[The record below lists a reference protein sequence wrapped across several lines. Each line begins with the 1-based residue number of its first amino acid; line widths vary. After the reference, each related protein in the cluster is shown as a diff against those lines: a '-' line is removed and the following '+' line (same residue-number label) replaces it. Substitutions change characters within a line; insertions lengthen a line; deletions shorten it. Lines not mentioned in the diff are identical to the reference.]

1 MRDSGPILV
10 AILSLA
16 GLCGLLS
23 LFGQSKPKPKPKS
36 SADDLLALIAAQNDL
51 LLRRTLTSTMPAP
64 PPPPKTEPPAV
75 KMLTAEEGFSE
86 WVTHCVIKE
95 VNARGFFTQEA
106 YNPYTLFCEARN
118 ADRLHIQTFG
128 GLMKEYVE
136 SIGGRVGKV
145 GTTRYYDVKLAPY
158 PGMGQ
163 PLLRGAND
171 I

>member
-10 AILSLA
+10 AILSLG

-23 LFGQSKPKPKPKS
+23 LFGQNKPKPKGDRTE
-36 SADDLLALIAAQNDL
+36 ADLLALIAAQNDL

-64 PPPPKTEPPAV
+64 KPPAPPEPPAV
-75 KMLTAEEGFSE
+75 KMLTAEEGFGE
-86 WVTHCVIKE
+86 WATHCVIKE
-95 VNARGFFTQEA
+95 VNAKGFFTQEA
-106 YNPYTLFCEARN
+106 YNPYSLFCEARN

-136 SIGGRVGKV
+136 GIGGRVGKV
-145 GTTRYYDVKLAPY
+145 GTTRFYDVRIAPY